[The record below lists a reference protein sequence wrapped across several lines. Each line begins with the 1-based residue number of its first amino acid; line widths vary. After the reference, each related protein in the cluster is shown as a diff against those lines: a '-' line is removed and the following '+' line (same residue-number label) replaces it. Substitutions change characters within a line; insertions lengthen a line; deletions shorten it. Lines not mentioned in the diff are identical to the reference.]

1 MTGLILKAPYYKPGH
16 ITEKGQSRGGYVE
29 YIAKRE
35 GVEILRSGMMGYIG
49 ERRGS
54 NGLFSDEGMKINL
67 SAVSKEIDEHT
78 GNVWGLII
86 SLTREDAERLG
97 YNCAEQWMNLLRS
110 RRNDIAREMGIA
122 PSNLRWVAAYHDKEQ
137 HPHVHMMIWSINPQ
151 EPYLSRTGIHNIKQT
166 LAGDIFRQELISI
179 YKKQTTARDD
189 VKEKYRERVKELV
202 TEIQNGSH
210 DFAPALI
217 SKMQLLSEKLEK
229 HKGKKVYG
237 YLDKNTKAL
246 VKEIVKMLGND
257 EKIAELYDCWYGY
270 KCETVRTYT
279 DKMPEKISI
288 EENEEFKSIRN
299 TVVRCAAMMGKLD
312 EQPDR
317 DIDYDYRALKDKAD
331 DFRYLY
337 VRANSKDDPFAYYR
351 LGRYYLEK
359 TDDMEEAEYWLRLAA
374 DEGNALSSYLIY
386 KSCRDGKFTDTPGE
400 KMKYLR
406 KAVDAGFGTAEYEY
420 ARYLKD
426 KSPAEA
432 KKYFLRAAEHGCFQ
446 AEYTLGKLLFDEGN
460 REEAKEWLQR
470 SARNDAWTQTRVGLL
485 LYYEYEDYEKGK
497 ELLQGAADN
506 GYTPAEKVLDAL
518 RNNLNARLIV
528 GVCDLFYYI
537 GNLIG
542 EHTEEIYQKEQ
553 RINSH
558 GIDRRQRKALRDKK
572 QALGLKEL

>member
-1 MTGLILKAPYYKPGH
+1 
-16 ITEKGQSRGGYVE
+16 
-29 YIAKRE
+29 
-35 GVEILRSGMMGYIG
+35 
-49 ERRGS
+49 
-54 NGLFSDEGMKINL
+54 
-67 SAVSKEIDEHT
+67 
-78 GNVWGLII
+78 
-86 SLTREDAERLG
+86 
-97 YNCAEQWMNLLRS
+97 
-110 RRNDIAREMGIA
+110 
-122 PSNLRWVAAYHDKEQ
+122 
-137 HPHVHMMIWSINPQ
+137 
-151 EPYLSRTGIHNIKQT
+151 
-166 LAGDIFRQELISI
+166 
-179 YKKQTTARDD
+179 
-189 VKEKYRERVKELV
+189 
-202 TEIQNGSH
+202 
-210 DFAPALI
+210 
-217 SKMQLLSEKLEK
+217 
-229 HKGKKVYG
+229 
-237 YLDKNTKAL
+237 
-246 VKEIVKMLGND
+246 MLGND

-279 DKMPEKISI
+279 DRMPEKISI

-299 TVVRCAAMMGKLD
+299 TVVRCAASLGTLS

-317 DIDYDYRALKDKAD
+317 DIDYDYTALKDKAD

-337 VRANSKDDPFAYYR
+337 VQANSTDDPFAYYR

-359 TDDMEEAEYWLRLAA
+359 TDDMEEAEYWLRMAA
-374 DEGNALSSYLIY
+374 DEGNALSAYLIY
-386 KSCRDGKFTDTPGE
+386 KSYRDGKLTDTPDD

-572 QALGLKEL
+572 QAVGLKEL